1 MAFTIK
7 QSDTSPSI
15 QATLQDSDGNAVNI
29 NGASV
34 RFHMKAV
41 GGAVVIDQPMT
52 IVNAAGGIVR
62 YDWQTGDTD
71 TPGTYYVE
79 FEVTYSDN
87 TIETFPN
94 NTNETVLVIPQLN

>member
-15 QATLQDSDGNAVNI
+15 LANLQDSNGTAINL

-41 GGAVVIDQPMT
+41 GGAVVIDEPMT

-71 TPGTYYVE
+71 VPGTYYVE
-79 FEVTYSDN
+79 FEATYSDN